1 MNIFS
6 AIMIRSWAGK
16 QGRYLIRMAGLG
28 LAFTYYSSRH
38 YFRNAEFLSLGAE
51 SAFIDLGIALPPGR
65 YHSKAVL
72 AFKDTLKEVLQAA
85 DG

>member
-1 MNIFS
+1 MG
-6 AIMIRSWAGK
+6 AAG
-16 QGRYLIRMAGLG
+16 QV
-28 LAFTYYSSRH
+28 LAFTYYSYRH
-38 YFRNAEFLSLGAE
+38 YFRKAEIISLGPE

-65 YHSKAVL
+65 YHSKAAL

>member
-1 MNIFS
+1 MHLPITVPDIIS
-6 AIMIRSWAGK
+6 EMQS
-16 QGRYLIRMAGLG
+16 
-28 LAFTYYSSRH
+28 
-38 YFRNAEFLSLGAE
+38 FLSLGAE

-65 YHSKAVL
+65 YHSKAAL